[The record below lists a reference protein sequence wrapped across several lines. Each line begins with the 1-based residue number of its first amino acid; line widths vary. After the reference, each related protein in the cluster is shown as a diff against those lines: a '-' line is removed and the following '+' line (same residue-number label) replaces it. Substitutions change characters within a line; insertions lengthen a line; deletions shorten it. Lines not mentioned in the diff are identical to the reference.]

1 MAFTSFTFYQR
12 VYSVTLL
19 LTILTGLYF
28 YSNSH
33 IEIKK
38 KITETRKESL
48 VELGLR
54 PQAPQ
59 WLHTFHF
66 TSKVTYVNYWSY
78 LCVPCLNELPFLT
91 ELQAQG
97 RSHNQF
103 QVLLFNVDQNNE
115 VTQQAQNHFTKEFPQ
130 SKSIYG
136 HQPAFNQFKQVGAL
150 PYHQIIDQNGK
161 LAFEF
166 IGEIKPLTQ
175 NKIKDYIQKLNE
187 EKAPSP

>member
-1 MAFTSFTFYQR
+1 MSFTSFTFYQR

-19 LTILTGLYF
+19 LAILTGLYF

-33 IEIKK
+33 IETKK
-38 KITETRKESL
+38 KIRETRKGSL
-48 VELGLR
+48 IEQGHR

-59 WLHTFHF
+59 WLHNFHF
-66 TSKVTYVNYWSY
+66 TSKVTYVNYWSH
-78 LCVPCLNELPFLT
+78 LCIPCLNELPFLT

-103 QVLLFNVDQNNE
+103 QVLLFNVDQNNKA
-115 VTQQAQNHFTKEFPQ
+115 QQAQNYFTKKFPQ

-136 HQPAFNQFKQVGAL
+136 HQPAFNQLKQVGAL
-150 PYHQIIDQNGK
+150 PYHQIIDQSGK

-166 IGEIKPLTQ
+166 IGEVKKLTQ
-175 NKIKDYIQKLNE
+175 DKIKNHIQKLNE